1 MLHIEKTLYE
11 MPWEA
16 DFCNFFS
23 KRRVRKMMPKIDDE
37 IFKKLI
43 NHHRNE
49 GLASNHIMI
58 QALVDKIIEL
68 SERVARLEE
77 NE

>member
-1 MLHIEKTLYE
+1 
-11 MPWEA
+11 
-16 DFCNFFS
+16 
-23 KRRVRKMMPKIDDE
+23 MPKIDDE
-37 IFKKLI
+37 IFRKLI

-58 QALVDKIIEL
+58 QTLVDKIIEL
-68 SERVARLEE
+68 SERVARLEKK

>member
-1 MLHIEKTLYE
+1 
-11 MPWEA
+11 
-16 DFCNFFS
+16 
-23 KRRVRKMMPKIDDE
+23 MPKINDE

-58 QALVDKIIEL
+58 QVLVDKIIEL
-68 SERVARLEE
+68 SERVSKLEE